1 MVPCGHH
8 LGRPTP
14 NREGYVRCNYFWKSD
29 TYMSRDHVG
38 WEASHTCT
46 STKYGGLDL
55 TGTQK

>member
-1 MVPCGHH
+1 
-8 LGRPTP
+8 
-14 NREGYVRCNYFWKSD
+14 
-29 TYMSRDHVG
+29 MSRDHVG